1 MRTEHI
7 RRSYKIVNVTQEP
20 IILKHYS
27 IQWAPIKALPNIV
40 TEVAAA
46 VWTSNRI
53 RWSQQLILVSDDLE
67 VGSKFIPE
75 ADTFV
80 DETEDEVDEG
90 VAMLPEKKTAR
101 KPEAL
106 RAGKAK

>member
-20 IILKHYS
+20 IILKHFS
-27 IQWAPIKALPNIV
+27 IQWAPVKVMPNIV

-53 RWSQQLILVSDDLE
+53 RWSQQIMLVSDDLE
-67 VGSKFIPE
+67 VGSEFFPSL
-75 ADTFV
+75 DPFV
-80 DETEDEVDEG
+80 DDVGDEPDEDIPAVIK
-90 VAMLPEKKTAR
+90 KKTAT

-106 RAGKAK
+106 RAGKSK